1 MHGPLSFEAARG
13 NCRSRSHAPPAIV
26 FGLDGIP
33 CEGME
38 NGGIVL
44 QHRNILPRKNV
55 AILSRESVQKGP
67 LQKSKGT
74 RRMERGQYPASI
86 GTFGELRKFRERSR
100 VMAPQQIERW
110 AISGGTAGDEEDIM
124 IKDFNVSEKGHGSY
138 WLLGI
143 LRWVMVL
150 IFISFGIQKFTPQS
164 ADGIALYISNSPFV
178 SWLSIFGIRGE
189 AYLLGIIELT
199 TAAILAAGAFIPL
212 LSALGSLM
220 GIGTF
225 AITWSFFF
233 STPGVVKWSVSA
245 DPIAWNLTGEFLYK
259 DVVLLCVCIVL
270 FLASLPKKVVPLRS
284 N

>member
-1 MHGPLSFEAARG
+1 
-13 NCRSRSHAPPAIV
+13 
-26 FGLDGIP
+26 
-33 CEGME
+33 ME
-38 NGGIVL
+38 
-44 QHRNILPRKNV
+44 
-55 AILSRESVQKGP
+55 
-67 LQKSKGT
+67 T
-74 RRMERGQYPASI
+74 
-86 GTFGELRKFRERSR
+86 
-100 VMAPQQIERW
+100 
-110 AISGGTAGDEEDIM
+110 DIM

-138 WLLGI
+138 WPLGI

-164 ADGIALYISNSPFV
+164 ADGIALYISNSPLV

-189 AYLLGIIELT
+189 AYLLGTIELT
-199 TAAILAAGAFIPL
+199 TAAVLAAGAFIPI

-233 STPGVVKWSVSA
+233 STPGVVKWSVST

-270 FLASLPKKVVPLRS
+270 FLASLPKDVVPLRS

>member
-1 MHGPLSFEAARG
+1 LAA
-13 NCRSRSHAPPAIV
+13 SRS
-26 FGLDGIP
+26 
-33 CEGME
+33 
-38 NGGIVL
+38 
-44 QHRNILPRKNV
+44 
-55 AILSRESVQKGP
+55 
-67 LQKSKGT
+67 
-74 RRMERGQYPASI
+74 
-86 GTFGELRKFRERSR
+86 
-100 VMAPQQIERW
+100 
-110 AISGGTAGDEEDIM
+110 AGDEEAIM

-189 AYLLGIIELT
+189 AYLLGITELT
-199 TAAILAAGAFIPL
+199 TAAILATGAFIPI

-233 STPGVVKWSVSA
+233 S
-245 DPIAWNLTGEFLYK
+245 WNLTGEFLYK

-270 FLASLPKKVVPLRS
+270 FLASLPKKVVPLLSRTRRVGGKCRKPS
-284 N
+284 AR

>member
-1 MHGPLSFEAARG
+1 LLRRIS
-13 NCRSRSHAPPAIV
+13 SRSSPLKP
-26 FGLDGIP
+26 GSDG
-33 CEGME
+33 G
-38 NGGIVL
+38 
-44 QHRNILPRKNV
+44 RKQAQFPV
-55 AILSRESVQKGP
+55 VRQA
-67 LQKSKGT
+67 
-74 RRMERGQYPASI
+74 MER
-86 GTFGELRKFRERSR
+86 
-100 VMAPQQIERW
+100 
-110 AISGGTAGDEEDIM
+110 DIM

-150 IFISFGIQKFTPQS
+150 IFVSFGIQKFTPQS
-164 ADGIALYISNSPFV
+164 AQGIALYISNSPFV

-199 TAAILAAGAFIPL
+199 TAALLTAGAFIPI

-233 STPGVVKWSVSA
+233 STP
-245 DPIAWNLTGEFLYK
+245 
-259 DVVLLCVCIVL
+259 